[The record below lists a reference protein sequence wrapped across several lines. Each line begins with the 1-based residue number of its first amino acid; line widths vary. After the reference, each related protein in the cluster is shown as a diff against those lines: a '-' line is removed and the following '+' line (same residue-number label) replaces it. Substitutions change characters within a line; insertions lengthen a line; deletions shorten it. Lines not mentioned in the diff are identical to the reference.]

1 MGGLCTKPQVKE
13 MTLEERNDRTVK
25 GIFDRFDK
33 DKSGYI
39 SKENLKQIIQDDKT
53 FMNADVE
60 HILSKFGNNGK
71 MSLEQFKHWWNSTY
85 TTYND
90 DNIRQILDELDAE
103 GGPEGAAA
111 GAAGNPTTPP
121 PPPPKM
127 SKVESVTKLEENR
140 S

>member
-1 MGGLCTKPQVKE
+1 MGGLCTKPEVKE
-13 MTLEERNDRTVK
+13 LTLEQRNERTVR

-53 FMNADVE
+53 FKNADVE
-60 HILSKFGNNGK
+60 HILSKFGDEGK
-71 MSLEQFKHWWNSTY
+71 MSFDQFKHWWNSTY

-90 DNIRQILDELDAE
+90 DNIKQILDELDEE
-103 GGPEGAAA
+103 GGPASAIEPSPPRALE
-111 GAAGNPTTPP
+111 AGNQKPSMP
-121 PPPPKM
+121 
-127 SKVESVTKLEENR
+127 KLEESR